1 MFVCVCLSLPSVFP
15 AGDNQEDVA
24 LGGQHA
30 PQGTIVA
37 APSRWVVVSVEARS
51 EWNMAENGRHIIF
64 EERGAP
70 ETGTVP
76 RRWGAVEEGVAAWL
90 RPVCTVPFSG
100 RHGRRQQLWPER
112 REGGGGDETRRGETV
127 GLWLPP
133 GERASDCSALR
144 TGYCA
149 LSLSHMAAEVVLQ
162 QFLVLIATSRT
173 ASPPN
178 GSHDAHMCIRPEVR
192 RTVVQQEGGWELAIL
207 RFQ

>member
-1 MFVCVCLSLPSVFP
+1 MGGRGRGRGSVAK
-15 AGDNQEDVA
+15 AGMHCPVFWTPRAAAAA
-24 LGGQHA
+24 LAG
-30 PQGTIVA
+30 
-37 APSRWVVVSVEARS
+37 
-51 EWNMAENGRHIIF
+51 AER
-64 EERGAP
+64 
-70 ETGTVP
+70 
-76 RRWGAVEEGVAAWL
+76 
-90 RPVCTVPFSG
+90 
-100 RHGRRQQLWPER
+100 
-112 REGGGGDETRRGETV
+112 GGGGDETRRGETV

-162 QFLVLIATSRT
+162 QLLVLIATSRT